1 MGVSPNQL
9 SSREGL
15 GIFLSPAL
23 PRTKKHFQDFGNTFW
38 YTKMHFQASEVLSRL
53 KNAFPKCQKPSPD
66 PYSAQAKRISLREG

>member
-38 YTKMHFQASEVLSRL
+38 YTKMHVLNVKSHLPTLLSAS
-53 KNAFPKCQKPSPD
+53 QKD
-66 PYSAQAKRISLREG
+66 FAQGGMSMYIASQLM